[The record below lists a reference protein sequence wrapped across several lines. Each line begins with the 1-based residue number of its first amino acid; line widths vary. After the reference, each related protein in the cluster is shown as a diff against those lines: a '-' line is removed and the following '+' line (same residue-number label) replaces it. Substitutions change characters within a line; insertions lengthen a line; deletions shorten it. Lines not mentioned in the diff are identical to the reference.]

1 MSTTL
6 LLNKHVPADVLMN
19 MPAPF
24 VRRLRDLKIKEI
36 EEQQRQQQMNASSN
50 NTSTNNGMMV
60 SKATIDD
67 LVDELSGY

>member
-50 NTSTNNGMMV
+50 NTNNGMMV
-60 SKATIDD
+60 NKATIDD

>member
-50 NTSTNNGMMV
+50 NTNNGMMV

>member
-1 MSTTL
+1 LSTTL

-36 EEQQRQQQMNASSN
+36 EEQQRQQQTNASYN
-50 NTSTNNGMMV
+50 NTNNGMMV
-60 SKATIDD
+60 NKATIDD